1 MIITTEQGFQLVR
14 VIKKLGI
21 KDELVN
27 AMKEFTTLNK
37 EKENTLF
44 KLSGIMRN
52 DYSNYDEMNDLE
64 KEKASIETL
73 NKNSDLAK
81 KLSDIEGS
89 INEIGTNLLFTVIE
103 NIPLAEKEIYKVLG
117 DIFNKDVKDI
127 KDQDLEDTINMIKEV
142 ATSKTFMYF
151 FKLATK

>member
-27 AMKEFTTLNK
+27 SMREFTGLNTKKENCMFELSTIIRKENPNYKELTEEEKRELSIQTLN
-37 EKENTLF
+37 NNL
-44 KLSGIMRN
+44 
-52 DYSNYDEMNDLE
+52 
-64 KEKASIETL
+64 
-73 NKNSDLAK
+73 DLAK
-81 KLSDIEGS
+81 RISDINAEL
-89 INEIGTNLLFTVIE
+89 NELGGNLLFSVIE
-103 NIPLAEKEIYKVLG
+103 NIPLAEKEIYKTLG
-117 DIFNKDVKDI
+117 DIYFKSPEDI
-127 KDQDLEDTINMIKEV
+127 KKQDLDRTIEMIKEV